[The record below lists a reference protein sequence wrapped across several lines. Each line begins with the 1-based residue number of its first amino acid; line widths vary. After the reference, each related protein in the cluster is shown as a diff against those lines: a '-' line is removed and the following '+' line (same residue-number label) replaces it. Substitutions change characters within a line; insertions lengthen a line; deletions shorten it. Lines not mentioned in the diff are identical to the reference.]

1 MPVQIGQHFW
11 PDFTTLTGIR
21 IDYLSPVVYL
31 TDLLIATL
39 VVQVYLTPVKQK
51 VFAPLKSWL
60 FGGFMFV
67 ILTAAFISS
76 GNVWLTLYG
85 CLKVLEI
92 IFFACIAKYL
102 LQDKLTLKLLPYSL
116 SISLVV
122 ESVVGIFQAVKHG
135 SIGGLFYFLGER
147 SFNSLTPGIANAEV
161 NGSLIFR
168 PYATFSHPNVFAGF
182 LVIGMIFLLNFLLQE
197 RVLLKKI
204 YFAAV
209 IVLGTTALF
218 YTLSRAAVIVWFMSG
233 LTIIIAH
240 WLNATNDRKIKLV
253 NINVFYMLSMLI
265 IFITTLIM
273 SPLGT
278 RIAKS
283 NFHEEAIAKRINQY
297 KQAAGVIKKNL
308 LFGAGMYQY
317 LPALE
322 AEKAIHGVIV
332 NEPVHNIFLLYI
344 AQTGL
349 IGGLFSI
356 LFLYQTFNKL
366 KKELASKKM
375 RMTTILKIILLGIVF
390 ALGIGD
396 HYFLTL
402 QQGQLLLGFVLGFIW
417 VV

>member
-1 MPVQIGQHFW
+1 M
-11 PDFTTLTGIR
+11 
-21 IDYLSPVVYL
+21 
-31 TDLLIATL
+31 LL
-39 VVQVYLTPVKQK
+39 
-51 VFAPLKSWL
+51 
-60 FGGFMFV
+60 
-67 ILTAAFISS
+67 
-76 GNVWLTLYG
+76 
-85 CLKVLEI
+85 
-92 IFFACIAKYL
+92 
-102 LQDKLTLKLLPYSL
+102 
-116 SISLVV
+116 
-122 ESVVGIFQAVKHG
+122 
-135 SIGGLFYFLGER
+135 
-147 SFNSLTPGIANAEV
+147 
-161 NGSLIFR
+161 
-168 PYATFSHPNVFAGF
+168 
-182 LVIGMIFLLNFLLQE
+182 
-197 RVLLKKI
+197 
-204 YFAAV
+204 
-209 IVLGTTALF
+209 
-218 YTLSRAAVIVWFMSG
+218 
-233 LTIIIAH
+233 
-240 WLNATNDRKIKLV
+240 
-253 NINVFYMLSMLI
+253 MLI

-349 IGGLFSI
+349 IGGLFAI
-356 LFLYQTFNKL
+356 WFLYQTFNKL